1 MTDEYKFIITGTDAT
16 KKAFRGI
23 RKNLTAV
30 RAGINSTQVKI
41 AALAG
46 AAGLGALVARSLA
59 AGDAL
64 AKTSDLLGIATEKMA
79 GLRHAAEL
87 TGTAQQ
93 ALDMGLQRMVR
104 RLGQIAAVGSG
115 EASVALDQLGISF
128 DELKGRKPDEQFA
141 LIAEKM
147 KGVADQ
153 TQKIFITQKLFDSEG
168 VKLLNLLDQGAD
180 GIGAMIEEAGELGI
194 ALNRVDLAKMEAAND
209 AMLRGKRK
217 LDFVETV

>member
-1 MTDEYKFIITGTDAT
+1 M
-16 KKAFRGI
+16 
-23 RKNLTAV
+23 
-30 RAGINSTQVKI
+30 
-41 AALAG
+41 
-46 AAGLGALVARSLA
+46 
-59 AGDAL
+59 
-64 AKTSDLLGIATEKMA
+64 
-79 GLRHAAEL
+79 
-87 TGTAQQ
+87 
-93 ALDMGLQRMVR
+93 
-104 RLGQIAAVGSG
+104 
-115 EASVALDQLGISF
+115 ALDQLGISF

-209 AMLRGKRK
+209 AM
-217 LDFVETV
+217 